1 MWNYPTTHTAAH
13 TLTHIIK
20 ACMLYELCS
29 VYIGNFILSNEIDCI
44 RSVFLTMRRQAM
56 TKKMTVA
63 EIEIYYHTHTSAV
76 FVCVEVSVNFN
87 RPDFLPISLSTSATS
102 PMNAVRNDM
111 AVHVNYL
118 FVCVTYISSATLTKY
133 QWAARM
139 RQSKSSCNR
148 THTNTCIYSQNE
160 FIRMWNASQIWL
172 HQISSYL

>member
-1 MWNYPTTHTAAH
+1 
-13 TLTHIIK
+13 
-20 ACMLYELCS
+20 MLYELCS

-133 QWAARM
+133 Q
-139 RQSKSSCNR
+139 
-148 THTNTCIYSQNE
+148 
-160 FIRMWNASQIWL
+160 
-172 HQISSYL
+172 